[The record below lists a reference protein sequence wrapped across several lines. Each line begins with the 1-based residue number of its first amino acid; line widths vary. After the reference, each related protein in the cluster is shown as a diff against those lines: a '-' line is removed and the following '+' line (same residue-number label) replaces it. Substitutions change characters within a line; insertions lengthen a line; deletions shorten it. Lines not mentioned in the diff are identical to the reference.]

1 MLCYKLHFLTFNV
14 PASRTIK
21 SRRGE
26 TRIAP
31 TYKAAHKALK
41 LQRLS
46 WGQKGLQRTQL
57 NIDID
62 YFSVNEVF

>member
-14 PASRTIK
+14 PASRTTK
-21 SRRGE
+21 SRHGE

-41 LQRLS
+41 PQRLS

-57 NIDID
+57 NIDRL
-62 YFSVNEVF
+62 FFT